1 LSLKLIKADY
11 VYQCITLG
19 YIPLEIAGLANKIA
33 NTRGLH
39 YKNQSADARPE
50 SDGER
55 EREIER
61 EREREKREMHDL
73 CRCNSLDA
81 LTDPSQCMEALFQLS
96 EWHL

>member
-1 LSLKLIKADY
+1 MVGTYWDSDRRYLSLKLTKADY

-55 EREIER
+55 ERGER
-61 EREREKREMHDL
+61 ERDMPDL

-81 LTDPSQCMEALFQLS
+81 LTDPSQC
-96 EWHL
+96 

>member
-1 LSLKLIKADY
+1 LSLKLTKADY

-55 EREIER
+55 ERGER
-61 EREREKREMHDL
+61 ERERY
-73 CRCNSLDA
+73 A
-81 LTDPSQCMEALFQLS
+81 
-96 EWHL
+96 